1 MNWKIIVSLAALI
14 LLSLAFQMFT
24 SETIEELT
32 NNEKAQLKRILKN
45 PRISSKNKIAAIK
58 AMKIKSPIIDKILN
72 RRNRAGVATSDTQQ
86 IVDMMKEVK

>member
-24 SETIEELT
+24 SETIEELS
-32 NNEKAQLKRILKN
+32 NKEKVQLKKILKN

-58 AMKIKSPIIDKILN
+58 AMKIRNAKLDKVLN
-72 RRNRAGVATSDTQQ
+72 RRNRAGVATSYTQQ
-86 IVDMMKEVK
+86 IVDMLKEVK